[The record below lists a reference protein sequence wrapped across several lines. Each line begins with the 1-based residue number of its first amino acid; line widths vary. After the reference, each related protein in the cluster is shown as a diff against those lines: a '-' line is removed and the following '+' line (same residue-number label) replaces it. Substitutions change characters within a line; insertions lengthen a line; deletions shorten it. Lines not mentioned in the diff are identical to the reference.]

1 MKKNDDD
8 VDSDFNH
15 HDIMAKDI
23 GIFVYIYCMGYV
35 CFGGK
40 DKDIS
45 CQSLTINIPQRMR
58 SLGVTKHSEDN
69 WD

>member
-23 GIFVYIYCMGYV
+23 GIFVYIKRMLWDMYV
-35 CFGGK
+35 WEGK
-40 DKDIS
+40 IKIFRVRAS
-45 CQSLTINIPQRMR
+45 QLIFLR
-58 SLGVTKHSEDN
+58 E
-69 WD
+69 

>member
-15 HDIMAKDI
+15 HDIMADI

-35 CFGGK
+35 CLGGK

-58 SLGVTKHSEDN
+58 S
-69 WD
+69 